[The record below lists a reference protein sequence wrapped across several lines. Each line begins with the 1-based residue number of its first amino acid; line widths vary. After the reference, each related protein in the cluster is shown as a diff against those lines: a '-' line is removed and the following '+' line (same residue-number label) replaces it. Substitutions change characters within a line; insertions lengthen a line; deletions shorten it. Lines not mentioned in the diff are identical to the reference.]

1 MSTSPNAHAAG
12 PASAELADHVVA
24 ITGAARGIGAATAA
38 LMAARGAGVVLL
50 DRDAAA
56 LHDTVAALQEAGARA
71 HGVVA
76 ELGDA
81 ELVRAAFGEA
91 VDRFGRLDGLV
102 VNHAVHG
109 AGSVLDTT
117 LDQWEIT
124 LSVNLTGAFA
134 CAQEALRVM
143 VPAGRG
149 SIVGV
154 SSDCAVRSCRN
165 AAAYVA
171 TKAALNALMRSIAVD
186 HGADGIRANIVTP
199 GVTDT
204 PLLRSAFAARGT
216 LEESLQ
222 ACADQSLVGRIGQ
235 VGEVA
240 EAIAFLCGPRSSFV
254 TGAELLVDGGMT
266 LSYGGD

>member
-1 MSTSPNAHAAG
+1 MSIISHPTTDDAQEFRG
-12 PASAELADHVVA
+12 HVIA
-24 ITGAARGIGAATAA
+24 ITGAARGIGQATAE
-38 LMAARGAGVVLL
+38 LMARRGAAVVLL
-50 DRDAAA
+50 DRDAVA
-56 LHDTVAALQEAGARA
+56 LRGAVAALRDAGAKV

-81 ELVRAAFGEA
+81 ERVRAAFAEA
-91 VDRFGRLDGLV
+91 VELLGRIDGLV
-102 VNHAVHG
+102 INHAVHG
-109 AGSVLDTT
+109 AGSVLETT
-117 LDQWEIT
+117 LDQWDLT

-143 VPAGRG
+143 VPAGG
-149 SIVGV
+149 GAIVGV
-154 SSDCAVRSCRN
+154 SSDCAVRSCRD

-186 HGADGIRANIVTP
+186 HGADGVRANIVTP

-216 LEESLQ
+216 LEESLR

-235 VGEVA
+235 VGEIA
-240 EAIAFLCGPRSSFV
+240 EAIGFLCGPRSSFI
-254 TGAELLVDGGMT
+254 TGAELIVDGGMT